1 MYNPRSIIL
10 KASNNEY
17 LDIHADTPHFVTTEK
32 NLRCMYLMIWEKLAI
47 ETQIQKKKWI
57 ARDSSIVSSN
67 ISTVDFA
74 IFYVSSDKIGVCLI
88 E

>member
-1 MYNPRSIIL
+1 MYPRSMIL

-17 LDIHADTPHFVTTEK
+17 LDIHAHICIHHILSQLK

-74 IFYVSSDKIGVCLI
+74 IFYVNV
-88 E
+88 